1 MFMEKYG
8 PFATNITVA
17 AALLAVFSLLL
28 VKSVGRMSQW
38 TWLVHDS
45 PPFMVTAGARAVVVA
60 LIGVTFIF
68 IDKSNYGWFG
78 GAAALFGVAT
88 FVLIG
93 WFDRLRKTH
102 LCEVLILKEDG
113 TPATNFWGTRRF
125 KLLVI
130 GDEGNMKDLA
140 AEASRKAGPVSLCK
154 FMSGFG
160 VNTVNDPAAI
170 WPMETLAKISSR
182 MTMALMGIFLC
193 AVMAL
198 YLAAASIEVQHR
210 PAVGTQ
216 SHP

>member
-1 MFMEKYG
+1 V
-8 PFATNITVA
+8 PV
-17 AALLAVFSLLL
+17 LS
-28 VKSVGRMSQW
+28 
-38 TWLVHDS
+38 
-45 PPFMVTAGARAVVVA
+45 VA

-102 LCEVLILKEDG
+102 LCKVPILKGNG
-113 TPATNFWGTRRF
+113 TQATNFWGTPRF
-125 KLLVI
+125 ELLVI
-130 GDEGNMKDLA
+130 GDEGNMKNTA
-140 AEASRKAGPVSLCK
+140 ANAYKKAGPVSLCK

-160 VNTVNDPAAI
+160 GNAVNDPAAI

-182 MTMALMGIFLC
+182 MTMAIMGIFLC

-198 YLAAASIEVQHR
+198 YLAASSIEVQQR

-216 SHP
+216 SHL